1 MKQKNVAINFQTN
14 ASLSNQPDLCGKK
27 RGNVMKFAE
36 YCVLTSF
43 HCSADASDNIFADPV
58 KVVMLK
64 CEGFFSPVACNFNLP
79 WKKLWSVFLTKDA
92 LRKTIEQQKKY

>member
-1 MKQKNVAINFQTN
+1 
-14 ASLSNQPDLCGKK
+14 
-27 RGNVMKFAE
+27 MKFAE

-43 HCSADASDNIFADPV
+43 HYAADTSDNIFADPV

-64 CEGFFSPVACNFNLP
+64 CEGFFPPVTCNFNLP
-79 WKKLWSVFLTKDA
+79 WKKSWTIFLTKDA